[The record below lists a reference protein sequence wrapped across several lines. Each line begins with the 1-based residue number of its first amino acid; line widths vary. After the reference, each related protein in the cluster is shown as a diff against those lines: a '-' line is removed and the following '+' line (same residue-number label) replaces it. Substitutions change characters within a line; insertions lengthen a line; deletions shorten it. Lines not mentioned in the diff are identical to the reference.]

1 MKHLIIALV
10 FVFMGSFLKAQD
22 HEGRFENEIAAFE
35 QQDRQDFPL
44 KGGIVF
50 TGSSSIRMWTDLKDR
65 FAGYHIIQRWCGGC
79 QLSDVIYYASRIV
92 FPYRPSKV
100 FVYAGDNDLAA
111 GQSAEE
117 VYEEFIEF
125 YRLMTDSLPDTKF
138 YYIAAKP
145 SPSRQRLLP
154 ASRKFNTKVAEF
166 IKNSCNWQYVD
177 VFEAMLD
184 EKGEPMGDLFLED
197 RLHLNSK
204 GYDIWE
210 GLIAEY
216 L

>member
-44 KGGIVF
+44 KGGVVF

-65 FAGYHIIQRWCGGC
+65 FAGYHIIQRGFGGC
-79 QLSDVIYYASRIV
+79 QLSDVTYYASRIV

-154 ASRKFNTKVAEF
+154 AYRKFNTKVAEF